1 MSHTLRRISAC
12 TALTLTAATLTGC
25 GFKGVNSIV
34 LPGEGTGDD
43 SYTVSLQFDS
53 VANLVPNSEVKL
65 NDVTVGTVKSIRL
78 DGWQPIVEVGIRG
91 DVVLPADTT
100 AAVSQKSLLGAQIV
114 ELAVPPDGQNT
125 GHLDDGAVIP
135 LDRTSK
141 FPETEELL
149 GSLSLWLNGGAVDHL
164 RTITVE
170 MNKSFGGNDRTV
182 RNLID
187 QLNALVGTLDSQR
200 YEITSLID
208 QMDNFGKSLTDQK
221 VELGSAIERL
231 EPGLT
236 VLNRQSNDIVNAA
249 GAMATFG
256 DLGTQAVEGSRESLL
271 SIMSDL
277 QPILDSLVT
286 AAPDLPN
293 AADILLTLLFPVSTH
308 DNVLKGDYLSAAG
321 TFNLT
326 TKDLGGAF
334 ATAPIVTA
342 PPTDAGRTPD
352 PLQSLLIPA
361 LPHPGQGN

>member
-12 TALTLTAATLTGC
+12 TALTLTAASLTGC

-34 LPGEGTGDD
+34 LPGEGTGED

-78 DGWQPIVEVGIRG
+78 DGWQPIVDVGIRG

-208 QMDNFGKSLTDQK
+208 QMDNFGKSLTEQK

-342 PPTDAGRTPD
+342 PPTDVGRTPD